1 LHQTREDSP
10 RDASTLPAAEGSLG
24 AEVTGW
30 WLTARAG
37 SPDRT
42 AGEDMTGTTISAV
55 DLSTD
60 ARTDAP
66 RIVEDTTAD
75 PRLARSRRTAVAAL
89 LAVLVVLGV
98 AAGIAYRV
106 NQPAPAA
113 PTTGDARTTT
123 GDAAESAHGIRGGL
137 ATGTAIVLHPIAA
150 VATGG
155 GSDRSQLAHGGPGS
169 VVVGR

>member
-1 LHQTREDSP
+1 LHQPREDSP
-10 RDASTLPAAEGSLG
+10 CDASTLPAAEGSVG

-66 RIVEDTTAD
+66 RIVEDAAAD
-75 PRLARSRRTAVAAL
+75 ASRGGSRRTAVAAL

-98 AAGIAYRV
+98 GAGIAYRV

-113 PTTGDARTTT
+113 ITPGDAVTTT

-137 ATGTAIVLHPIAA
+137 ATGTAIALHPIAA
-150 VATGG
+150 AVVGG
-155 GSDRSQLAHGGPGS
+155 DSDRGQMAHGGPGS
-169 VVVGR
+169 VILGR